1 MASVEDEARCVMAD
15 EGVVDSRLFR
25 DVMGTF
31 ASGVTVVT
39 LGVDGTPRGMTANAF
54 LSLSLDPPL
63 VIVCVQETGSMH
75 SLFEEAEAFGVNVL
89 AADQR
94 AVSDL
99 FAKHGMPDEPM
110 GGFEYRVGDLGV
122 PLLSG
127 VLGYAECRIVER
139 LPGGDHTIVIGE
151 ATNVAFDREGAEPL
165 LFYRG
170 GYREISA
177 EA

>member
-1 MASVEDEARCVMAD
+1 MAGNDA
-15 EGVVDSRLFR
+15 VDPRLFR

-39 LGVDGTPRGMTANAF
+39 LNEDGEPRGMTANAF
-54 LSLSLDPPL
+54 LSLSLDPAL
-63 VIVCVQETGSMH
+63 VIVCVQETGSMY
-75 SLFEEAEAFGVNVL
+75 SVFQEAEAFGVNVL

-94 AVSDL
+94 ALSDL
-99 FAKHGMPDEPM
+99 FAKHGVPEEPM
-110 GGFEYRVGDLGV
+110 GGFEYRMGELGV

-139 LPGGDHTIVIGE
+139 MSGGDHTIVVGE
-151 ATNVAFDREGAEPL
+151 ATNVAFDRADADPL

-170 GYREISA
+170 QYRGIGDE
-177 EA
+177 E